1 MHESVLKPIRDK
13 WPQILGIIES
23 RDTEK
28 WGFIHQTEF
37 MRVIR
42 LAGGCKDM
50 SDSEFMNTVCFQK
63 DLRDTRGFINYVK
76 FHNDILNF

>member
-1 MHESVLKPIRDK
+1 
-13 WPQILGIIES
+13 
-23 RDTEK
+23 
-28 WGFIHQTEF
+28 
-37 MRVIR
+37 MRIIR

-76 FHNDILNF
+76 FQDDILNF